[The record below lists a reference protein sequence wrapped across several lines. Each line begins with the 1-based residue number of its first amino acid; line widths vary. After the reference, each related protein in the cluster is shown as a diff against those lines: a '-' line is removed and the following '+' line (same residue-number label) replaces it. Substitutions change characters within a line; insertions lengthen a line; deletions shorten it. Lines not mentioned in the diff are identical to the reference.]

1 MTPAEAGKYGLH
13 EGLGRMRRSR
23 SSLLRGSAA
32 VSAGTFYDGW
42 RVAVSGGPTISFSPH
57 LEMGS
62 NYQVNLVRF
71 ADRNESLTAH
81 LARFRI
87 QTALDTHFSATVLFQ
102 YNSTADRLSANARL
116 RYHFREGNDL
126 WLVYNDDINT
136 DRFVLDGPQLPWSQA
151 RTIMVKYTYT
161 LVQ

>member
-1 MTPAEAGKYGLH
+1 MSL
-13 EGLGRMRRSR
+13 SR
-23 SSLLRGSAA
+23 SSLLRGSATF
-32 VSAGTFYDGW
+32 SAGTFYDGW